1 MRNFVR
7 AVVTLL
13 LGLSVTSPL
22 LAAGPSEING
32 KNLQGWIKELKDPD
46 PGIRERAAKTICGFD
61 LDIAAREAG
70 NALID
75 TLSDSDTG
83 VRVNALI
90 TLATVGVDD
99 KVAAKA
105 VAALTQRLEDQQSIV
120 RLHAAVVLAHMDL
133 EARVAI
139 PNLILR
145 SKDLSAYEIRK
156 AAVHALGRTGAA
168 DKKNPVDM
176 RAARALIDV
185 FTGSSP
191 DRSAEVRQ
199 EAVMSLGVMGIPDK
213 PADKQAELA
222 ALEIAFNDKDK
233 GVAIWARVSY
243 MALDDVSEK
252 HLAAI
257 CTHLK
262 GKDFAARIEAVRA
275 LGTMGPKAK
284 AKIAD
289 LFDQLSDKEPNM
301 IAAAAWAMGEM
312 GNDAAKAVPEMTKML
327 EQRKD
332 LPDNTK
338 QALKD
343 AIDRINGKPA
353 PKQP

>member
-13 LGLSVTSPL
+13 LGLIVASPL
-22 LAAGPSEING
+22 FAEPPSEING
-32 KNLQGWIKELKDPD
+32 KNLQAWIKDLKDPD
-46 PGIRERAAKTICGFD
+46 PGIRERAAKTICGFN
-61 LDIAAREAG
+61 LDNAAREAG
-70 NALID
+70 SALID

-105 VAALTQRLEDQQSIV
+105 VAALTQRLEDQQAIV

-133 EARVAI
+133 DARSAI

-156 AAVHALGRTGAA
+156 AAVHALARTGAA
-168 DKKNPVDM
+168 DKKNQVDM
-176 RAARALIDV
+176 RAAKALIDV
-185 FTGSSP
+185 FTGSY
-191 DRSAEVRQ
+191 DKSAEVRQ
-199 EAVMSLGVMGIPDK
+199 EAVMGLGIMGIPDK
-213 PADKQAELA
+213 LPDKQAELA
-222 ALEIAFNDKDK
+222 ALKIAFSDKDK

-243 MALDDVSEK
+243 MAIDDVSEE

-257 CTHLK
+257 CLHLK
-262 GKDFAARIEAVRA
+262 GKDFAARLEAVRA
-275 LGTMGPKAK
+275 LGTMGSKAK
-284 AKIAD
+284 SKIAD

-301 IAAAAWAMGEM
+301 IAGAAWALGEM
-312 GNDAAKAVPEMTKML
+312 GYDASKAIPFMTEL
-327 EQRKD
+327 TQRKD
-332 LPDNTK
+332 LPDGTIK
-338 QALKD
+338 ALKD

>member
-1 MRNFVR
+1 MRTYVC

-13 LGLSVTSPL
+13 LGLVVASPL

-32 KNLQGWIKELKDPD
+32 KNLQAWIKDLKDPD
-46 PGIRERAAKTICGFD
+46 PGVRERAAKTICGFD

-70 NALID
+70 GALID

-83 VRVNALI
+83 VRVNALV
-90 TLATVGVDD
+90 TLATVGVHD
-99 KVAAKA
+99 KFADKA
-105 VAALTQRLEDQQSIV
+105 VVALTQRLEDQQAIV

-133 EARVAI
+133 DARGAI

-156 AAVHALGRTGAA
+156 AAVHALGRIGAA
-168 DKKNPVDM
+168 DKKNQVDV
-176 RAARALIDV
+176 RAAKALIEV
-185 FTGSSP
+185 FTSSP

-199 EAVMSLGVMGIPDK
+199 EAVMALGVMGIPDK
-213 PADKQAELA
+213 LQDKQAELA
-222 ALEIAFNDKDK
+222 ALKIAFNDKDK
-233 GVAIWARVSY
+233 GVAIWSRVSY
-243 MALDDVSEK
+243 MAIDDVSEE

-257 CTHLK
+257 CLHLK
-262 GKDFAARIEAVRA
+262 GKDYAARLEAVRA

-301 IAAAAWAMGEM
+301 INGAAWALGEM
-312 GNDAAKAVPEMTKML
+312 GNDAAKAIPFMTELM
-327 EQRKD
+327 QRKD
-332 LPDNTK
+332 LPEGTIK
-338 QALKD
+338 ALKD